1 MLENGNL
8 RVWQNGS
15 LRTEQSD
22 FYDRVIQKYI
32 TSQKRT
38 IANVMSDLQY
48 KEQLIL
54 TGGFVVFRIQ
64 QIASKGIIS
73 YIENSEDAYQ
83 GLVSLL

>member
-1 MLENGNL
+1 
-8 RVWQNGS
+8 
-15 LRTEQSD
+15 
-22 FYDRVIQKYI
+22 
-32 TSQKRT
+32 
-38 IANVMSDLQY
+38 MSDLQY